1 MGSRYRCR
9 VSPSGVPGCGAG
21 SGGTGD
27 VESLDL
33 VGAAGGEFTLAP
45 DESAEIVSGEV
56 TLDEDGE
63 IAVWFTTNQVVTGAG
78 AGAQRFTYII
88 LLDGS
93 PVAQPPRI
101 MDGENDFTV
110 SVSDTAVIAA
120 DAGTHTVSIV
130 ANYDGGGGVATVD
143 SARLT
148 LLGLS

>member
-9 VSPSGVPGCGAG
+9 VSPSGVPGCGGG

-27 VESLDL
+27 VNSLDL
-33 VGAAGGEFTLAP
+33 VGGAGGEFTIEP
-45 DESAEIVSGEV
+45 DDSAEIVTGDV
-56 TLDEDGE
+56 TLEEDGE
-63 IAVWFTTNQVVTGAG
+63 IAIWFSANQVVTGAG
-78 AGAQRFTYII
+78 AGAQRFTYVIFV
-88 LLDGS
+88 DGS
-93 PVAQPPRI
+93 PVIQPPRI
-101 MDGENDFTV
+101 MDSTNDFTV

>member
-33 VGAAGGEFTLAP
+33 VGGAGGDFTLAP
-45 DESAEIVSGEV
+45 DESAEIVTADV
-56 TLDEDGE
+56 TLEEAGE
-63 IAVWFTTNQVVTGAG
+63 IAVWFSANQVVTGAG
-78 AGAQRFTYII
+78 GGAQRFTYIM
-88 LLDGS
+88 LLDGT
-93 PVAQPPRI
+93 PVTQPPRI
-101 MDGENDFTV
+101 MDSENDFTV
-110 SVSDTAVIAA
+110 SVSDTAVIEA